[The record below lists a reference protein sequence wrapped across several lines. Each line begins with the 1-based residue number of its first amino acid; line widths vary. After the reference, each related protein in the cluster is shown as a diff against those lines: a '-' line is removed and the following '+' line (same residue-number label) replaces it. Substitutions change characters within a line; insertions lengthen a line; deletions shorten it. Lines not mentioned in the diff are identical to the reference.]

1 MSYFPEPHTRSKNK
15 IKVELDQYNYK
26 AKSDLKNATAILNQ
40 KLRICY
46 KKTDLANLKSGVDKL
61 DIDELINVPSCLI
74 SLKKAVDKLDVGKLE
89 TTPEVDYRTTW
100 VTFKP
105 KLKK

>member
-15 IKVELDQYNYK
+15 IKVELDQYNYA
-26 AKSDLKNATAILNQ
+26 AKSD
-40 KLRICY
+40 
-46 KKTDLANLKSGVDKL
+46 LKSGVDKL

-74 SLKKAVDKLDVGKLE
+74 SLKSAVDKLDVGKLE